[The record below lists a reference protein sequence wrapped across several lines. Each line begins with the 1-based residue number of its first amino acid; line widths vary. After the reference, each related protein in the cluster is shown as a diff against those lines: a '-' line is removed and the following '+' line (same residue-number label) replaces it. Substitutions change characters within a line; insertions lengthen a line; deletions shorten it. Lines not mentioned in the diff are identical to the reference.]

1 MVVFKICF
9 KRLNMKLSFDS
20 IILDIINAKS
30 FKEHLKKIN
39 SNYSNLKQ
47 ENYIRNYILEELN
60 QYLAI
65 THNTHY
71 RAFAE
76 HPRVNGYR
84 VDLSIINQNDT
95 NHPYTIEFKYQFSGD
110 FQNMLNYWKI
120 IKNDF
125 EYRSSNLFILIVA
138 NWNKNEKQIF
148 DNIWGLTSNLSRY
161 ISKSENWKENI
172 RTSFKSI
179 ENSILVETERI
190 SLDVPYQ
197 IDYHFY
203 ILKNK

>member
-1 MVVFKICF
+1 
-9 KRLNMKLSFDS
+9 
-20 IILDIINAKS
+20 
-30 FKEHLKKIN
+30 
-39 SNYSNLKQ
+39 
-47 ENYIRNYILEELN
+47 
-60 QYLAI
+60 
-65 THNTHY
+65 
-71 RAFAE
+71 
-76 HPRVNGYR
+76 
-84 VDLSIINQNDT
+84 
-95 NHPYTIEFKYQFSGD
+95 
-110 FQNMLNYWKI
+110 MLNYWKI